1 MSEEPQAASES
12 ASAATR
18 AARRVEDPRDTVE
31 GYCCGNKSVK
41 NWQARFQPVPLASTI
56 GWFQRRSVTAVP
68 ARLDSGATDHGAR
81 SRRGTIATR
90 GFRISKV
97 GGPDPGALTA
107 RRRLASRRSRD
118 P

>member
-12 ASAATR
+12 ANAATR

-56 GWFQRRSVTAVP
+56 GWFQRRSS
-68 ARLDSGATDHGAR
+68 RLY
-81 SRRGTIATR
+81 RRGWVSAP
-90 GFRISKV
+90 RITGHEGDAGTSLR
-97 GGPDPGALTA
+97 A
-107 RRRLASRRSRD
+107 ASRSLKTAGGA
-118 P
+118 PSH

>member
-12 ASAATR
+12 ANAATR

-56 GWFQRRSVTAVP
+56 GW
-68 ARLDSGATDHGAR
+68 LY
-81 SRRGTIATR
+81 RRGWIPAP
-90 GFRISKV
+90 RITEHEVDAEPSLR
-97 GGPDPGALTA
+97 A
-107 RRRLASRRSRD
+107 ASGSLKSAGRTQSH
-118 P
+118 